1 MFTSARGFIM
11 AQISISEL
19 SQTISELI
27 DLDTE
32 QQSLI
37 TSAID
42 RAMDAR
48 QIVGGK
54 STRHLPMVNGRIRPA
69 PRPTCDVPI
78 LINGI
83 IAVSPY
89 CDPRSN
95 HFPIGKISKPHLDR
109 GLKGF

>member
-1 MFTSARGFIM
+1 M

-54 STRHLPMVNGRIRPA
+54 STRHLPMVNGRIRPN
-69 PRPTCDVPI
+69 PKPICCDVPI
-78 LINGI
+78 LINGT

-89 CDPRSN
+89 CHPPSN

-109 GLKGF
+109 ELKGF